1 MIRSN
6 PSNFCLLFLSYVP
19 NISSTSEQKTK
30 ITQMGV
36 KELRNI
42 GLFPDII
49 IARTTSELKKDSK
62 EKIALF
68 SGLKDEYVIGNQ
80 DVKHLL
86 EVVVNLEE

>member
-49 IARTTSELKKDSK
+49 IARTT
-62 EKIALF
+62 
-68 SGLKDEYVIGNQ
+68 
-80 DVKHLL
+80 
-86 EVVVNLEE
+86 